1 MSSRVAT
8 NTAYRNSVYYM
19 QRRNVEV
26 EKASEQYNTGKKFQ
40 TAAGSPANFAATMR
54 LENDIA
60 MYEQYTTNSGYAYDS
75 LSLEETALGTINTVL
90 DRANVL
96 MQSGVNGRN
105 SGSDLTAIS
114 QELKE
119 IQKQLKDLINTKTAT
134 GESIFSGSLSDQDAY
149 VFENGKYVCK
159 ADNGQ
164 RSVQASASAQIAVSD
179 SSKDFFEMVATART
193 AESDSLSIS
202 YADYQTFESFYNKN
216 YRHNEDPATEEVMNT
231 YTVKKN
237 GDHYELY
244 KKDKPEDILA
254 VSAPNSTEIN
264 FNGLKLNAEGVRVDE
279 TADFHLAPPE
289 NDNILNTL
297 DKVIKTIEYYNNGTA
312 PDGSTVTISDVNK
325 VLAETQISAKNTQ
338 VSVNGVMTKIGARQ
352 NTLDNIINA
361 NTDISAVKQE
371 AKATISEVDLYEAST
386 NVTKTQ
392 TYLQMAMTS
401 FKYVTGTTLFDYI
414 R

>member
-40 TAAGSPANFAATMR
+40 TAADSPANFAATMR

-134 GESIFSGSLSDQDAY
+134 GESIFSGSLSDMDAY
-149 VFENGKYVCK
+149 VYDGGEYVCQ

-164 RSVQASASAQIAVSD
+164 RAVQASASAQIAVSD
-179 SSKDFFEMVATART
+179 SAKDFFEMVATART
-193 AESDSLSIS
+193 AESNSLSIS

-216 YRHNEDPATEEVMNT
+216 YDNT
-231 YTVKKN
+231 STDSNKYTVSKN
-237 GDHYELY
+237 GENSYTITNAAGDLTTYSNV
-244 KKDKPEDILA
+244 DK
-254 VSAPNSTEIN
+254 SIN
-264 FNGLKLNAEGVRVDE
+264 FNGLSIDVSNMAQGTPE
-279 TADFHLAPPE
+279 TFSLAKPA
-289 NDNILNTL
+289 NKNILNTL
-297 DKVIKTIEYYNNGTA
+297 GDAIKAIDDYNNGTI
-312 PDGSTVTISDVNK
+312 GIYEVNNI
-325 VLAETQISAKNTQ
+325 LAQTQISAKNTQ